1 MDASAS
7 RLDLDRDRAPRNP
20 LSLVRVETAI
30 ARSAAGIG
38 LAFLVQAVPSLI
50 GQADVTRL
58 GWTVV
63 AAAAIVASL
72 VFTVVASI
80 LRRLVTLAMVTFAG
94 VYLLVLITWPFAVVR
109 PIFDSPWFYV
119 LMTIATSAA
128 AIALQPVPATVYLL
142 AVAALYGTFRVTG
155 LGGAIPPV
163 AAVLNAVYPIFL
175 GGAVLILV
183 TLLRYAARD
192 VDVAQATALERY
204 TSAVRAHAM
213 EAERVRVDAIVH
225 DSVLTTLLTA
235 ARSETPEAM
244 SLAATMAGN
253 AIGHLRDAALVSPQ
267 QMTAVALPDL
277 VARIRSSVVGLAR
290 PFEIAVDDRIGG
302 SIPAEAGEALHDAV
316 VQAAVNSVN
325 HAGDDARRRIG
336 ITGGVDAIHV
346 VVEDDGAGFD
356 PRAVPGARLGV
367 RVSILGRMRSA
378 GGVARV
384 RSAPGEGTTV
394 DIGWPAPK
402 DAASEP
408 SEAPGAGASD
418 HDDAAAE
425 PVGAGRSEAAS

>member
-1 MDASAS
+1 MDASAA

-38 LAFLVQAVPSLI
+38 LAFLIQALPSLL
-50 GQADVTRL
+50 GQADVTRP
-58 GWTVV
+58 GWTIT
-63 AAAAIVASL
+63 AAAALVASL

-128 AIALQPVPATVYLL
+128 AIALQPVPATVYLV
-142 AVAALYGTFRVTG
+142 AVAALFGTFRVTG
-155 LGGAIPPV
+155 LGGSIPPV

-192 VDVAQATALERY
+192 VDVAQTTALDRY

-267 QMTAVALPDL
+267 QMTAVGLPEL
-277 VARIRSSVVGLAR
+277 VLRIRSSIVGLAK
-290 PFEIAVDDRIGG
+290 PFDVALDDTIRGT
-302 SIPAEAGEALHDAV
+302 IPAEAGEALHDAV

-325 HAGDDARRRIG
+325 HAGDGVHRRIR
-336 ITGGVDAIHV
+336 ITGGVDRIRV

-356 PRAVPGARLGV
+356 PRTVPGARLGV
-367 RVSILGRMRSA
+367 RVSILGRMRST
-378 GGVARV
+378 GGVAHV
-384 RSAPGEGTTV
+384 RSAPGEGATV
-394 DIGWPAPK
+394 EIEWPAPK
-402 DAASEP
+402 ASP
-408 SEAPGAGASD
+408 SREAAPGAD
-418 HDDAAAE
+418 EDAAEGAAGE
-425 PVGAGRSEAAS
+425 PVAAGRPEAGS